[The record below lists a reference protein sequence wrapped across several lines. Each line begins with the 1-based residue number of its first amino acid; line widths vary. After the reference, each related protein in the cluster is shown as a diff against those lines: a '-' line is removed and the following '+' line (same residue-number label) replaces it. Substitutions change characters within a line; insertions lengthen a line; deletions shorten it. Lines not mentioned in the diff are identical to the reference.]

1 MALQDQQGT
10 TPDLAAPPHTE
21 RRRLRVRGT
30 SITLLKEVR
39 ERAQADLG
47 FDVEYEL
54 LDFITCQR
62 MSAMEPEGYD
72 IYEQCFHNLD
82 IVWFWGAL
90 QSIDT
95 HRIVD
100 WNKITDLSK
109 EGGISKYAWR
119 GHGDA
124 PVRKLY
130 VQPGGFLGPK
140 QGRYISM
147 LPTVHNM
154 DSFGFDT
161 RVFGNGDVRAPS
173 WSWLLDRRA
182 KGRIALV
189 DEPAIGIFDAAL
201 AAEAAGEL
209 QFVDIGNMTIAEID
223 ALVALLEDRR
233 RQGYFC
239 ATWRNAAEAAA
250 LLHEDRVSVQS
261 MWSPVYGNM
270 GKMAETFV
278 EASPIEG
285 YRAWHGGASLS
296 RHLAGAQLDMGYEYL
311 NWWLDGYAGA
321 VMARQGNYMSAPES
335 TKAAL
340 APEEWAYWY
349 EGAPA
354 ARELLGPSGTVVVKA
369 GARRAGGSYQ
379 ERANRIAVW
388 NTVMEEYNYA
398 ARAWDRFIRRVNEVQ
413 K

>member
-1 MALQDQQGT
+1 MELHDKPSPTGT
-10 TPDLAAPPHTE
+10 LAAPPHTE

-54 LDFITCQR
+54 LDFIACQR
-62 MSAMEPEGYD
+62 LSAMEPEGYD

-90 QSIDT
+90 QPIDT
-95 HRIVD
+95 QRIAD
-100 WNKITDLSK
+100 WDKITDLSK
-109 EGGISKYAWR
+109 AGGISKYAWR

-161 RVFGNGDVRAPS
+161 RVFGKGDVRAPS

-189 DEPAIGIFDAAL
+189 DEPAIGMFDAAL

-209 QFVDIGNMTIAEID
+209 QFSDISNLTIAEID
-223 ALVALLEDRR
+223 ALMALLEDRR

-239 ATWRNAAEAAA
+239 ATWRNATEAAA
-250 LLHEDRVSVQS
+250 LVHEDRVSVQS
-261 MWSPVYGNM
+261 MWSPVYGHM

-278 EASPIEG
+278 ESAPIEG

-296 RHLAGAQLDMGYEYL
+296 RHLEGAQLDIGYEYL

-321 VMARQGNYMSAPES
+321 VMARQGYYMSAPER

-340 APEEWAYWY
+340 APDEWAYWY

-354 ARELLGPSGTVVVKA
+354 ARDLLGPSGTVVVKA
-369 GARRAGGSYQ
+369 GARRAGGTYLD
-379 ERANRIAVW
+379 RANRIAVW

-398 ARAWDRFIRRVNEVQ
+398 ARVWDRFVRRVNEVQ

>member
-1 MALQDQQGT
+1 MAAL
-10 TPDLAAPPHTE
+10 
-21 RRRLRVRGT
+21 
-30 SITLLKEVR
+30 
-39 ERAQADLG
+39 
-47 FDVEYEL
+47 
-54 LDFITCQR
+54 
-62 MSAMEPEGYD
+62 EPESYD

-90 QSIDT
+90 QPIDT
-95 HRIVD
+95 DRIQD
-100 WNKITDLSK
+100 WDKITDLSK
-109 EGGISKYAWR
+109 TGGISKYAWR

-161 RVFGNGDVRAPS
+161 RVFGKGDLRAPS

-189 DEPAIGIFDAAL
+189 DEPAIGLFDAAL

-209 QFVDIGNMTIAEID
+209 QFNDVSNMTIAEID
-223 ALVALLEDRR
+223 ALMALLEDRR

-239 ATWRNAAEAAA
+239 ATWRNANEAAD
-250 LLHEDRVSVQS
+250 LVLQDRVSVQS
-261 MWSPVYGNM
+261 MWSPVYSNM
-270 GKMAETFV
+270 GKMSDTFV
-278 EASPIEG
+278 EAAPVEG

-296 RHLAGAQLDMGYEYL
+296 RHLQGAQLDMGYEYL

-321 VMARQGNYMSAPES
+321 VMARQGYYMSAPER

-354 ARELLGPSGTVVVKA
+354 ARDLLGPSGGVVVKA

-379 ERANRIAVW
+379 DRANRIAVW

-398 ARAWDRFIRRVNEVQ
+398 ARAWDRFVRRVNEVQ

>member
-1 MALQDQQGT
+1 
-10 TPDLAAPPHTE
+10 
-21 RRRLRVRGT
+21 VRGT

-39 ERAQADLG
+39 ERAKVDLG

-54 LDFITCQR
+54 LEFIDCQR
-62 MSAMEPEGYD
+62 MAALDPAGYD

-90 QSIDT
+90 QPIDT
-95 HRIVD
+95 DRITD
-100 WNKITDLSK
+100 WDKITDLSK
-109 EGGISKYAWR
+109 TGGISKYAWR

-161 RVFGNGDVRAPS
+161 RVFGTGDLRAPS

-189 DEPAIGIFDAAL
+189 DEPAIGLFDAAL

-209 QFVDIGNMTIAEID
+209 QFIDASNMTIAEID
-223 ALVALLEDRR
+223 ALMALLEDRR

-239 ATWRNAAEAAA
+239 ATWRNANEAAE
-250 LLHEDRVSVQS
+250 LVLQDRVSVQS
-261 MWSPVYGNM
+261 MWSPVYSNM

-278 EASPIEG
+278 EAAPIEG

-296 RHLAGAQLDMGYEYL
+296 RYLQDAQLDMGYEYL

-321 VMARQGNYMSAPES
+321 VMARQGYYMSAPES

-354 ARELLGPSGTVVVKA
+354 ASDLLGPSGGVVVKA

-379 ERANRIAVW
+379 DRANRIAVW

-398 ARAWDRFIRRVNEVQ
+398 ARAWARFVRRVNEVQ